1 MFRRLCCCGES
12 CLATQPLCR
21 FVQTV
26 VWKWVATTA
35 LSRCILTK
43 CSCSDFPLPPYR
55 PGWGLELHRSLNPLT
70 IRLMLSK
77 PQMSIAAFP
86 RETCRRGQGSRGLLY
101 VNCGAWFTVTTER
114 LLCLPARQE
123 AAALAGPLSS
133 VIEHSK
139 EPSEPKSMSAST
151 PMVSVAASPALDG
164 SLRSLNVGK
173 WGAEKASC
181 IAVPAPDTPPPG
193 IPQLPQA
200 SLTEGKPP
208 RRSVSS
214 RRRSLPRLPSLA
226 EEEMTSPRRRQS
238 LACTIASAQCSI
250 PAMPRRHSSVCT
262 AETALHDKKLAHYV
276 PDAPHASPPQA
287 ELAERPLGRSLKRPP
302 AQQLSDEDSLM
313 RSAIKGFGKAASADD
328 HRRRRALKSALV
340 GSSSVSRAR
349 PSARS
354 DCNPAVGEG
363 YGAPLFCTLL
373 CAGCSGTGPKMN
385 VRVCQV

>member
-1 MFRRLCCCGES
+1 
-12 CLATQPLCR
+12 
-21 FVQTV
+21 
-26 VWKWVATTA
+26 
-35 LSRCILTK
+35 
-43 CSCSDFPLPPYR
+43 
-55 PGWGLELHRSLNPLT
+55 
-70 IRLMLSK
+70 
-77 PQMSIAAFP
+77 
-86 RETCRRGQGSRGLLY
+86 
-101 VNCGAWFTVTTER
+101 
-114 LLCLPARQE
+114 
-123 AAALAGPLSS
+123 
-133 VIEHSK
+133 
-139 EPSEPKSMSAST
+139 MSAST

-173 WGAEKASC
+173 WGAEDASC
-181 IAVPAPDTPPPG
+181 LSVPAPDTPPPG

-238 LACTIASAQCSI
+238 LACTNATAQCSI

-276 PDAPHASPPQA
+276 PDAPHASPPHA
-287 ELAERPLGRSLKRPP
+287 ELVERPLGRSLKRPP
-302 AQQLSDEDSLM
+302 AQQPSDEDAQM
-313 RSAIKGFGKAASADD
+313 RSAIKGFGKAASAED

-354 DCNPAVGEG
+354 DCDPVVGEG

-373 CAGCSGTGPKMN
+373 CAVCSGTCPKKT
-385 VRVCQV
+385 VPVCQV